1 MEGGNGVSNP
11 IELQA
16 KQVPI
21 ETVKKPGLGLRIKKY
36 SFLLMLLPALVLYG
50 LFILYPFLS
59 SIIMSFFEWSGIG
72 PMDQWVGF
80 GNYVKWLTEEP
91 FSTMFYRA
99 LGHNA
104 IVFVINIIFSIFFGM
119 FISYLLSQK
128 IKGAGI
134 YKTLFFMPHTFSL
147 AVVAFLWGLM
157 LNPQWGVINRLLK
170 TIGLDQLA
178 LPWLGDEH
186 TALPVIILIG
196 LWHSLGFPILV
207 FLAAMISIPKSLIEA
222 AVVDGASSFKIFTK
236 IVFPLLLPPMLTIA
250 VLTFIGS
257 FGTFELIFL
266 LEGSEAGPFYST
278 DVLGTLFYR
287 TAFGGMGSTA
297 TGMGL
302 GASLATMMF
311 IIVIPISLIAVYLQK
326 KFDVKY

>member
-1 MEGGNGVSNP
+1 MTNP
-11 IELQA
+11 LELESKPLPVQ
-16 KQVPI
+16 PL
-21 ETVKKPGLGLRIKKY
+21 KKERFGLKIKKY
-36 SFLLMLLPALVLYG
+36 AFLLMLLPALILYG
-50 LFILYPFLS
+50 LFILYPFVS

-72 PMDQWVGF
+72 PMDHFVGLD
-80 GNYVKWLTEEP
+80 NYMKWLTEEP

-99 LGHNA
+99 LWHNV
-104 IVFVINIIFSIFFGM
+104 IVFIINIIISIFFGM

-134 YKTLFFMPHTFSL
+134 YKTLFFMPHTLSL

-157 LNPQWGVINRLLK
+157 LNPQWGVINKLLK
-170 TIGLDQLA
+170 AVGLDQFA
-178 LPWLGDEH
+178 LPWLGGEH
-186 TALPVIILIG
+186 TALPVIIGIG

-311 IIVIPISLIAVYLQK
+311 IIVIPVSLIAVYLQK